1 MPANQNRKTES
12 ILLFFVLLVPVIWL
26 ALKLAPLFEVKPTLE
41 TLATGFNAML
51 ENPLEIVWT
60 EQSPRWLLMCV
71 GGYAVGYLAYVTSR
85 RNTLPQKEYGS
96 AQWGDARKINAR
108 YSQSPAKDN
117 LLFSEHLRLGLDSH
131 KHRRNLNVLVIGG
144 SGAGKTRYFA
154 MPNLM
159 QCNTS
164 YVVTD
169 PKGELC
175 RSTGN
180 LMREKGYDVKVLDL
194 IDMPKSHGYN
204 PFMYIESDNDVLKL
218 VTNLIRNTT
227 PKTAKGGDPFWEKS
241 ETALLQALILYLWH
255 EAPVEEQNFGTVM
268 TMLRHMEV
276 REDDETYENPI
287 DILFDMLSHKDPE
300 HVALKQYR
308 VYKMAAGKTAKSILV
323 SVGVRLAAFNLEQV
337 VRLTQVD
344 EMDIASIGETPTV
357 LYCCIPDCDT
367 SFNFIVG
374 MLYSQIFQ
382 ILYSLAD
389 RKYGGRLPIHTHFL
403 MDEFANV
410 ALPDDFEKLLA
421 TMRSREISVSII
433 LQNLAQLK
441 ALFKDTW
448 ESIVGNCDSLV
459 YLGGN
464 EVSTHE
470 YIVKMLGKST
480 IDTTTHGLSRGRNG
494 NYSDNYQQTGRELL
508 TIDEVRMLDNRL
520 ALVFIRGERA
530 VMDEKTDLNKH
541 PNAKYTTAQGGK
553 PFLHGLAREGVCS
566 IEVDLSREEDFALL
580 DGEDDEDMIEFLP
593 DDEDEIEPNNGKE
606 GLN

>member
-180 LMREKGYDVKVLDL
+180 LMREYG
-194 IDMPKSHGYN
+194 
-204 PFMYIESDNDVLKL
+204 
-218 VTNLIRNTT
+218 
-227 PKTAKGGDPFWEKS
+227 
-241 ETALLQALILYLWH
+241 
-255 EAPVEEQNFGTVM
+255 
-268 TMLRHMEV
+268 
-276 REDDETYENPI
+276 DDE
-287 DILFDMLSHKDPE
+287 
-300 HVALKQYR
+300 VAHPAGYFRYR
-308 VYKMAAGKTAKSILV
+308 
-323 SVGVRLAAFNLEQV
+323 
-337 VRLTQVD
+337 
-344 EMDIASIGETPTV
+344 
-357 LYCCIPDCDT
+357 
-367 SFNFIVG
+367 
-374 MLYSQIFQ
+374 
-382 ILYSLAD
+382 
-389 RKYGGRLPIHTHFL
+389 
-403 MDEFANV
+403 
-410 ALPDDFEKLLA
+410 
-421 TMRSREISVSII
+421 
-433 LQNLAQLK
+433 
-441 ALFKDTW
+441 
-448 ESIVGNCDSLV
+448 
-459 YLGGN
+459 
-464 EVSTHE
+464 
-470 YIVKMLGKST
+470 
-480 IDTTTHGLSRGRNG
+480 
-494 NYSDNYQQTGRELL
+494 
-508 TIDEVRMLDNRL
+508 
-520 ALVFIRGERA
+520 
-530 VMDEKTDLNKH
+530 
-541 PNAKYTTAQGGK
+541 
-553 PFLHGLAREGVCS
+553 
-566 IEVDLSREEDFALL
+566 
-580 DGEDDEDMIEFLP
+580 
-593 DDEDEIEPNNGKE
+593 
-606 GLN
+606 